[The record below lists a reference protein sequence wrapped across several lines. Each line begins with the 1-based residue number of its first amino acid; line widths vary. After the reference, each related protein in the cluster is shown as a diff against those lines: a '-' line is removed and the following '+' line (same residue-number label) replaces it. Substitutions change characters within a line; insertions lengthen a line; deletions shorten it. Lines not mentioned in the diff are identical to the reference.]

1 MTAHMRTRALAA
13 GGTALDEFTE
23 RLFGHLPRAD
33 QRRWARVY
41 LQGLLTT
48 PGKKSVRRLAASVTA
63 SPTASQ
69 SLQQFINASP
79 WEWDPARAELLRW
92 VEERHPVHAWTV
104 GQVCFPKRGEH
115 SVGVHRRFD
124 PAAGRIV
131 NCQFGFGLF
140 LSLDGL
146 SVPVDW
152 RLVLPDSWSVDPA
165 LRRRARISPAVAHQ
179 TPESLVLELVDS
191 IAARTSSVRA
201 PVVAD
206 LSRLGAAAALIG
218 MLGRRGH
225 DFLVSVPPA
234 LAVCAAGPGRRSEPA
249 RPAAYATAAYATAAH
264 ATSAGDLARRGNTS
278 HPYAAPFTGRAA
290 RPQPLRI
297 QSALVRVPGADLAV
311 PGAQQTY
318 RLFGER
324 RPGPGAPGASGAVWL
339 TNMSRHRMDD
349 LLRLVRQSGRAAATL
364 GALADDFG
372 LLDFEGRSFPGWH
385 HHMTL
390 MSAAYAYRGL
400 FSSGYR
406 QVACN
411 NGLPR
416 RGRRGAEVR
425 GRSGGDL
432 E

>member
-1 MTAHMRTRALAA
+1 MTAHMRTGALAA
-13 GGTALDEFTE
+13 GGTALDEYTE

-79 WEWDPARAELLRW
+79 WAWDPARAELVRW
-92 VEERHPVHAWTV
+92 VEERHPVRAWTI
-104 GQVCFPKRGEH
+104 GQVCFPKRGDH

-124 PAAGRIV
+124 PVAGRIV
-131 NCQFGFGLF
+131 NCQFAYALF
-140 LSLDGL
+140 LSLDGTSL
-146 SVPVDW
+146 PVDW
-152 RLVLPDSWSVDPA
+152 RLLLPEGWSADPV
-165 LRRRARISPAVAHQ
+165 LRRRARISPDVAHQ
-179 TPESLVLELVDS
+179 APEHLVLELVDAV
-191 IAARTSSVRA
+191 AARTSAVHA

-225 DFLVSVPPA
+225 DFLVSVPPT
-234 LAVCAAGPGRRSEPA
+234 LAVCATGPGQGAEAGR
-249 RPAAYATAAYATAAH
+249 AAGHTTTA
-264 ATSAGDLARRGNTS
+264 GELARRGSTS
-278 HPYAAPFTGRAA
+278 HPYAAQLTGPAA
-290 RPQPLRI
+290 GAHPHPQQIR
-297 QSALVRVPGADLAV
+297 SALVRVPGAGPAA
-311 PGAQQTY
+311 PGGQQTY

-324 RPGPGAPGASGAVWL
+324 RPAAGVRAGGAIWL
-339 TNMSRHRMDD
+339 TNMSRARMDD
-349 LLRLVRQSGRAAATL
+349 LLRLVRQTGRAAASL

-400 FSSGYR
+400 PALRERYASS
-406 QVACN
+406 A
-411 NGLPR
+411 
-416 RGRRGAEVR
+416 
-425 GRSGGDL
+425 
-432 E
+432 

>member
-1 MTAHMRTRALAA
+1 MRTRALPA

-92 VEERHPVHAWTV
+92 VEERHPVHAWTI

-124 PAAGRIV
+124 PVAGRIV
-131 NCQFGFGLF
+131 NCQFGFSLF
-140 LSLDGL
+140 LSLGGM

-152 RLVLPDSWSVDPA
+152 RLVLPESWSADPA
-165 LRRRARISPAVAHQ
+165 LRRRARISPDVAHQ
-179 TPESLVLELVDS
+179 TPESLVLDLVDS
-191 IAARTSSVRA
+191 IAARTSAARV

-206 LSRLGAAAALIG
+206 LSRLGAAAPLIG

-225 DFLVSVPPA
+225 DFLVSVPPT
-234 LAVCAAGPGRRSEPA
+234 LPVCAAGPGHGAEPA
-249 RPAAYATAAYATAAH
+249 RAAAH
-264 ATSAGDLARRGNTS
+264 TASAGDLARRGNTS
-278 HPYAAPFTGRAA
+278 HPYAAPLTGPAA

-297 QSALVRVPGADLAV
+297 RSALVRVPGADLAA
-311 PGAQQTY
+311 PGGQQTY

-324 RPGPGAPGASGAVWL
+324 RPGPGTRGASGAVWL
-339 TNMSRHRMDD
+339 TNMSRHPMDD
-349 LLRLVRQSGRAAATL
+349 LLRLVRQSGRAAATSA
-364 GALADDFG
+364 ALADDFG

-390 MSAAYAYRGL
+390 MSAAYAYKALPALRQRYAP
-400 FSSGYR
+400 SG
-406 QVACN
+406 VPHSA
-411 NGLPR
+411 
-416 RGRRGAEVR
+416 
-425 GRSGGDL
+425 
-432 E
+432 

>member
-1 MTAHMRTRALAA
+1 MRTRALAA

-92 VEERHPVHAWTV
+92 VEERHPVRAWTI

-124 PAAGRIV
+124 PVAGRIV
-131 NCQFGFGLF
+131 NCQFGYGLF
-140 LSLDGL
+140 LSLDGM

-152 RLVLPDSWSVDPA
+152 RLVLPESWSVDPA
-165 LRRRARISPAVAHQ
+165 LRRRARISPDVAHQ

-191 IAARTSSVRA
+191 LATRTSSVRA

-206 LSRLGAAAALIG
+206 LSRLGAVAALIG

-225 DFLVSVPPA
+225 DFLVSVPPT
-234 LAVCAAGPGRRSEPA
+234 LAVCAAGPGHGAESA
-249 RPAAYATAAYATAAH
+249 RPASRATAAH

-278 HPYAAPFTGRAA
+278 HPYAAPLIGPAT
-290 RPQPLRI
+290 RPQPQPQRI
-297 QSALVRVPGADLAV
+297 QSALVRVPGADLAA

-324 RPGPGAPGASGAVWL
+324 RPGPGVRGASGAVWL

-349 LLRLVRQSGRAAATL
+349 LLRLVRQSGRATATL

-390 MSAAYAYRGL
+390 MSAAYAYK
-400 FSSGYR
+400 
-406 QVACN
+406 
-411 NGLPR
+411 GLPALR
-416 RGRRGAEVR
+416 ERYAP
-425 GRSGGDL
+425 SA
-432 E
+432 

>member
-1 MTAHMRTRALAA
+1 MTAQTRTRALVS
-13 GGTALDEFTE
+13 GDTDLDEFTE
-23 RLFGHLPRAD
+23 RLFGHLPRTD

-79 WEWDPARAELLRW
+79 WDWEPARAELLRW
-92 VEERHPVHAWTV
+92 AEERHTVRAWTI

-124 PAAGRIV
+124 PAAGRMV

-140 LSLDGL
+140 LSLDGV

-152 RLVLPDSWSVDPA
+152 RLVLPETWTADPV
-165 LRRRARISPAVAHQ
+165 LRRRARISPEAVHQ
-179 TPESLVLELVDS
+179 SPESLVVELADGV
-191 IAARTSSVRA
+191 AARTSAARV

-206 LSRLGAAAALIG
+206 ISRLGSAAAVIG

-225 DFLVSVPPA
+225 DFLVSVPPT
-234 LAVCAAGPGRRSEPA
+234 LVVRAAGTVHGGDPSRPPGRA
-249 RPAAYATAAYATAAH
+249 CT
-264 ATSAGDLARRGNTS
+264 AGDLARLGNTS
-278 HPYAAPFTGRAA
+278 HPYTALLT
-290 RPQPLRI
+290 RPDASPQRLRI
-297 QSALVRVPGADLAV
+297 HSALVRVPGGETGAAGALGA
-311 PGAQQTY
+311 PGAPGPGPHQTY

-324 RPGPGAPGASGAVWL
+324 RTGPGQRGGGPVWL

-349 LLRLVRQSGRAAATL
+349 LLYLARQSARATATL
-364 GALADDFG
+364 GALAEEFG

-390 MSAAYAYRGL
+390 MSAAYAYK
-400 FSSGYR
+400 
-406 QVACN
+406 
-411 NGLPR
+411 
-416 RGRRGAEVR
+416 GRRELAR
-425 GRSGGDL
+425 L
-432 E
+432 P

>member
-92 VEERHPVHAWTV
+92 VEERHPVHAWTI

-124 PAAGRIV
+124 PVAGRIV
-131 NCQFGFGLF
+131 NCQFGFALF
-140 LSLDGL
+140 LSLDGM

-152 RLVLPDSWSVDPA
+152 RLVLPESWSVDPA
-165 LRRRARISPAVAHQ
+165 LRRRARISPDVAHQ

-191 IAARTSSVRA
+191 IATRTSSVRA

-234 LAVCAAGPGRRSEPA
+234 LAVCAAGPGRGTEPA
-249 RPAAYATAAYATAAH
+249 RPATRATAAH

-278 HPYAAPFTGRAA
+278 HPYAAPLTGPAA
-290 RPQPLRI
+290 RPQQHPQPLRI
-297 QSALVRVPGADLAV
+297 QSALVRVPGADLAA

-324 RPGPGAPGASGAVWL
+324 RPGPGVRGASGAVWL

-349 LLRLVRQSGRAAATL
+349 LLRLVRQSGRATATL

-390 MSAAYAYRGL
+390 MSAAYAYK
-400 FSSGYR
+400 
-406 QVACN
+406 
-411 NGLPR
+411 GLPALR
-416 RGRRGAEVR
+416 ERYAP
-425 GRSGGDL
+425 SA
-432 E
+432 

>member
-1 MTAHMRTRALAA
+1 MRTRAVAT
-13 GGTALDEFTE
+13 GGTALEEFTE

-48 PGKKSVRRLAASVTA
+48 PGKKTVRRLAASVTT

-92 VEERHPVHAWTV
+92 VEERHPVHAWTI

-124 PAAGRIV
+124 PVAGRIV

-140 LSLDGL
+140 LSLDGM

-152 RLVLPDSWSVDPA
+152 RLVLPESWSVDPD
-165 LRRRARISPAVAHQ
+165 LRRRARISPDVAHQ
-179 TPESLVLELVDS
+179 SPESLVLGLIGS
-191 IAARTSSVRA
+191 TAARTSSVRA

-206 LSRLGAAAALIG
+206 LSRLGSAAALIG

-234 LAVCAAGPGRRSEPA
+234 LTVCAAGPVHAGEPA
-249 RPAAYATAAYATAAH
+249 RSTAHVT
-264 ATSAGDLARRGNTS
+264 TAGDLARRGNTS
-278 HPYAAPFTGRAA
+278 HPYAAPLAGPAA
-290 RPQPLRI
+290 RPQRLRI
-297 QSALVRVPGADLAV
+297 HSALVRVPGGDPAV
-311 PGAQQTY
+311 PAGQQTY
-318 RLFGER
+318 RLFGEG
-324 RPGPGAPGASGAVWL
+324 GPRTGARAGGTVWL

-364 GALADDFG
+364 GVLADDFG

-390 MSAAYAYRGL
+390 MSAAYAYK
-400 FSSGYR
+400 
-406 QVACN
+406 
-411 NGLPR
+411 GLPALR
-416 RGRRGAEVR
+416 ERWDRWAG
-425 GRSGGDL
+425 
-432 E
+432 

>member
-1 MTAHMRTRALAA
+1 MTAQMRTRAPAT
-13 GGTALDEFTE
+13 GGTVLDEFTE

-48 PGKKSVRRLAASVTA
+48 PGKKTVRRLAASVTT

-92 VEERHPVHAWTV
+92 VEERHPVHAWTI

-124 PAAGRIV
+124 PAAGRTV
-131 NCQFGFGLF
+131 NCQLGFGLF
-140 LSLDGL
+140 LSLDGM

-152 RLVLPDSWSVDPA
+152 RLVLPESWSADPD
-165 LRRRARISPAVAHQ
+165 LRRRARISADVAHQ
-179 TPESLVLELVDS
+179 SPESLVLGLIDS
-191 IAARTSSVRA
+191 TAARTSSVRA

-206 LSRLGAAAALIG
+206 LSRLGAAGALIG

-234 LAVCAAGPGRRSEPA
+234 LTVCAAGPPVHAGEPV
-249 RPAAYATAAYATAAH
+249 RATVRAT
-264 ATSAGDLARRGNTS
+264 TAGELARRGNTS
-278 HPYAAPFTGRAA
+278 HPYAAPLTGPAVRPAA
-290 RPQPLRI
+290 RPGVRPQGLRI
-297 QSALVRVPGADLAV
+297 HSALVRVPGGDPAV

-318 RLFGER
+318 RLFGEG
-324 RPGPGAPGASGAVWL
+324 GPGAGARAGGAVWL

-349 LLRLVRQSGRAAATL
+349 LLRLVRQSGRATATL
-364 GALADDFG
+364 GVLADDFG

-390 MSAAYAYRGL
+390 MSAAYAYK
-400 FSSGYR
+400 
-406 QVACN
+406 A
-411 NGLPR
+411 LPTLQER
-416 RGRRGAEVR
+416 WNRWAG
-425 GRSGGDL
+425 
-432 E
+432 

>member
-1 MTAHMRTRALAA
+1 MTAHTRTRALAA
-13 GGTALDEFTE
+13 GDTTLDEFSE

-48 PGKKSVRRLAASVTA
+48 PGKKSVRRLAASVTE

-79 WEWDPARAELLRW
+79 WEWDPARTELLRW
-92 VEERHPVHAWTV
+92 VEERHRVHAWTI
-104 GQVCFPKRGEH
+104 GQVAFPKRGEH

-131 NCQFGFGLF
+131 NCQYGYGLF
-140 LSLDGL
+140 LSLGGTNM
-146 SVPVDW
+146 PVDW
-152 RLVLPDSWSVDPA
+152 RLVLPENWSADPT
-165 LRRRARISPAVAHQ
+165 LRRRARISPEVAHQ
-179 TPESLVLELVDS
+179 TPESLVLELIET

-201 PVVAD
+201 PVIAD
-206 LSRLGAAAALIG
+206 FSRLNGAAALIG

-225 DFLVSVPPA
+225 DFLVSVPPT
-234 LAVCAAGPGRRSEPA
+234 LTVSPAGPVHGPAHGPAHAAEPA
-249 RPAAYATAAYATAAH
+249 RMPVPTPVRAPARMPARMPGGMPVRTT
-264 ATSAGDLARRGNTS
+264 TAGDFARLGNTS
-278 HPYAAPFTGRAA
+278 HPYAARLSGPDA
-290 RPQPLRI
+290 RPQRLRI
-297 QSALVRVPGADLAV
+297 HSGLVRVPGGETGV

-324 RPGPGAPGASGAVWL
+324 RPGPGVRGGPVWL

-349 LLRLVRQSGRAAATL
+349 LLFLVRQSAQTSTVL
-364 GALADDFG
+364 GTLADEFG

-390 MSAAYAYRGL
+390 MSAAFAYKAEAEAVPAARE
-400 FSSGYR
+400 R
-406 QVACN
+406 VA
-411 NGLPR
+411 
-416 RGRRGAEVR
+416 
-425 GRSGGDL
+425 
-432 E
+432 

>member
-1 MTAHMRTRALAA
+1 MTAQTRTRALVA
-13 GGTALDEFTE
+13 GDRGLDEFTE

-48 PGKKSVRRLAASVTA
+48 PGKKSVRRLAASVTE

-79 WEWDPARAELLRW
+79 WDWDPARAELLRW
-92 VEERHPVHAWTV
+92 AEERHTVRAWTI

-124 PAAGRIV
+124 PAAGRMV

-140 LSLDGL
+140 LSLDGI

-152 RLVLPDSWSVDPA
+152 RLVLPETWTTDPV
-165 LRRRARISPAVAHQ
+165 LRRRARISPDAVHQ
-179 TPESLVLELVDS
+179 SPESLVVELADGV
-191 IAARTSSVRA
+191 AARTSSARV

-206 LSRLGAAAALIG
+206 ISRLGSAAAVIG

-234 LAVCAAGPGRRSEPA
+234 LGVCAAGTVHSGDPARTPGRES
-249 RPAAYATAAYATAAH
+249 T
-264 ATSAGDLARRGNTS
+264 AGDLARLGNTS
-278 HPYAAPFTGRAA
+278 HPYTALLTRPEA
-290 RPQPLRI
+290 RPQRLRI
-297 QSALVRVPGADLAV
+297 HSALVRVPGGETGA
-311 PGAQQTY
+311 PGALGAHQTY

-324 RPGPGAPGASGAVWL
+324 RPGPGQRGGGPVWL

-349 LLRLVRQSGRAAATL
+349 LLHLARQSARATATL
-364 GALADDFG
+364 GRLADEFG

-390 MSAAYAYRGL
+390 MSAAYAYKGVPAGV
-400 FSSGYR
+400 S
-406 QVACN
+406 A
-411 NGLPR
+411 R
-416 RGRRGAEVR
+416 REYARLA
-425 GRSGGDL
+425 
-432 E
+432 

>member
-1 MTAHMRTRALAA
+1 MTAQTRTRALVA
-13 GGTALDEFTE
+13 GDTDLAEFTE

-79 WEWDPARAELLRW
+79 WDWEPARAELLRW
-92 VEERHPVHAWTV
+92 AEERHTVRAWTI

-124 PAAGRIV
+124 PAAGRMV

-140 LSLDGL
+140 LSLDGV

-152 RLVLPDSWSVDPA
+152 RLVLPETWTADPV
-165 LRRRARISPAVAHQ
+165 LRRRARISPEAAHQ
-179 TPESLVLELVDS
+179 SPESLVVELADGV
-191 IAARTSSVRA
+191 AARTSSARV
-201 PVVAD
+201 PLVAD
-206 LSRLGAAAALIG
+206 ISRLGSAAAVIG

-225 DFLVSVPPA
+225 DFLVSVPPT
-234 LAVCAAGPGRRSEPA
+234 LGVRAAGTVHGSDPARTPGRDS
-249 RPAAYATAAYATAAH
+249 T
-264 ATSAGDLARRGNTS
+264 AGDLARLGNTS
-278 HPYAAPFTGRAA
+278 HPYTALLT
-290 RPQPLRI
+290 RPGAGPQRLRI
-297 QSALVRVPGADLAV
+297 HSALVRVPEGETGAAGA
-311 PGAQQTY
+311 PGVHQTY

-324 RPGPGAPGASGAVWL
+324 RPGPGQRGGGPVWL

-349 LLRLVRQSGRAAATL
+349 LLHLARQSARATATL
-364 GALADDFG
+364 DTLADEFG

-390 MSAAYAYRGL
+390 MSAAYAYRGVPPVV
-400 FSSGYR
+400 S
-406 QVACN
+406 A
-411 NGLPR
+411 R
-416 RGRRGAEVR
+416 REYARLA
-425 GRSGGDL
+425 
-432 E
+432 

>member
-1 MTAHMRTRALAA
+1 MTAHMRTRAPAA

-124 PAAGRIV
+124 PVAGRIV
-131 NCQFGFGLF
+131 NCQFGYALF
-140 LSLDGL
+140 LSLDGM

-165 LRRRARISPAVAHQ
+165 LRRRARISPDVAHQ

-191 IAARTSSVRA
+191 IATRTSSVRA

-234 LAVCAAGPGRRSEPA
+234 LAVCAAGPGRGTEPA
-249 RPAAYATAAYATAAH
+249 RPAAH

-278 HPYAAPFTGRAA
+278 HPYAAPLTGPAA
-290 RPQPLRI
+290 RPQPHPQPLRI
-297 QSALVRVPGADLAV
+297 QSALVRVPGAGLAA

-324 RPGPGAPGASGAVWL
+324 RAGPGARGGSGAVWL

-349 LLRLVRQSGRAAATL
+349 LLRLVRQSGRASATL
-364 GALADDFG
+364 GVLADDFG

-400 FSSGYR
+400 FSR
-406 QVACN
+406 A
-411 NGLPR
+411 
-416 RGRRGAEVR
+416 
-425 GRSGGDL
+425 
-432 E
+432 

>member
-1 MTAHMRTRALAA
+1 MRAHARTRALAA
-13 GGTALDEFTE
+13 GDTALDAFTE

-48 PGKKSVRRLAASVTA
+48 PGKKSVRRLAATVTE

-79 WEWDPARAELLRW
+79 WDWGPARAGLFHW

-131 NCQFGFGLF
+131 NCQAGVCLF
-140 LSLDGL
+140 LTLDGM

-152 RLVLPDSWSVDPA
+152 RLVLPEAWSADPA
-165 LRRRARISPAVAHQ
+165 LRRRARISPDVRHQ
-179 TPESLVLELVDS
+179 TPEALVLELVDS
-191 IAARTSSVRA
+191 AAARTSSAHA

-206 LSRLGAAAALIG
+206 LSRLRAAAALIG

-225 DFLVSVPPA
+225 EFLVSVPPT
-234 LAVCAAGPGRRSEPA
+234 LTVCPAGPPHGAEPA
-249 RPAAYATAAYATAAH
+249 RRAGRETT
-264 ATSAGDLARRGNTS
+264 AGDFARLGNTG
-278 HPYAAPFTGRAA
+278 HPYTALHTDRHA
-290 RPQPLRI
+290 RPQRLRLH
-297 QSALVRVPGADLAV
+297 SAPVRVPGGET
-311 PGAQQTY
+311 GALGTHQTY

-324 RPGPGAPGASGAVWL
+324 RPGHGQPGGPVWL
-339 TNMSRHRMDD
+339 TNMSHRMDD
-349 LLRLVRQSGRAAATL
+349 LLFLIRQSARSTAAL

-390 MSAAYAYRGL
+390 MSAAYAYRNVPVLRERRERPEQRDHAALG
-400 FSSGYR
+400 R
-406 QVACN
+406 QSA
-411 NGLPR
+411 
-416 RGRRGAEVR
+416 
-425 GRSGGDL
+425 
-432 E
+432 

>member
-1 MTAHMRTRALAA
+1 MTAQTRTRALVA
-13 GGTALDEFTE
+13 GDTALGEFTE

-48 PGKKSVRRLAASVTA
+48 PGKKSVRRLAASVTE

-79 WEWDPARAELLRW
+79 WDWEPARAELLRW
-92 VEERHPVHAWTV
+92 AEERHTVRAWTI

-124 PAAGRIV
+124 PAAGRMV

-140 LSLDGL
+140 LSLDGM

-152 RLVLPDSWSVDPA
+152 RLVLPETWTADPA
-165 LRRRARISPAVAHQ
+165 LRRRARISPEVVHQ
-179 TPESLVLELVDS
+179 SPESLVVELADRV
-191 IAARTSSVRA
+191 AARTSSARA

-206 LSRLGAAAALIG
+206 LSRLGNAAAVIG

-225 DFLVSVPPA
+225 DFLVSVPPT
-234 LAVCAAGPGRRSEPA
+234 LGVCAAGTVHGGEPA
-249 RPAAYATAAYATAAH
+249 RTPGREST
-264 ATSAGDLARRGNTS
+264 AGDLARLGNTS
-278 HPYAAPFTGRAA
+278 HPYTTLLTRPDA
-290 RPQPLRI
+290 RPQRLRI
-297 QSALVRVPGADLAV
+297 HSALVRVPGGETGA
-311 PGAQQTY
+311 PGTHQTY

-324 RPGPGAPGASGAVWL
+324 RQGPGPGQRGGPVWL

-349 LLRLVRQSGRAAATL
+349 LLHLARQSARSTVTL
-364 GALADDFG
+364 GALADEFG

-390 MSAAYAYRGL
+390 MSAAYAYRAAPMPVPVPVSGL
-400 FSSGYR
+400 R
-406 QVACN
+406 E
-411 NGLPR
+411 R
-416 RGRRGAEVR
+416 REFARVGGRRSA
-425 GRSGGDL
+425 
-432 E
+432 